1 MTSPVYHVNLKE
13 EDNSFLQGI
22 YSSFDSFRNEEK
34 DNADLVSS
42 NKPTNPN
49 NNRGMTNQT
58 DDKHI
63 ANLLEQFAGVI

>member
-1 MTSPVYHVNLKE
+1 ML
-13 EDNSFLQGI
+13 
-22 YSSFDSFRNEEK
+22 
-34 DNADLVSS
+34 A
-42 NKPTNPN
+42 PN